1 MRLKSNRPE
10 HAVLAA
16 AAACLLVCVDGA
28 SAQAQGL
35 VQSAFCPTVA
45 NSQTGIALQ
54 NGTCTNGTTGAFSN
68 AALASQALSDLAQ
81 SSTQQTSEV
90 ARSSLETRRQTEQ
103 ERCPDGFERVNGAC
117 QRIATAEPPP
127 PPATPSTTPASPA
140 PQRETPRRTRRTET
154 PSPAAPSPRVAVRPR
169 PILKAPPPPVEAP
182 TRYTGWFQAYGDF
195 ERRTGT
201 SASSINCCQALAPG
215 GIPIPLT
222 LTGESRATTGGVLA
236 GADMTVRNLTS
247 ASDGIILG
255 LMVGYTHSNVRL
267 TTTSTPTP
275 PNPNLFAGSSAMRAQ
290 LDGGSVG
297 AYATY
302 FKDQFSADLTFRA
315 DLLNLSETFVDT
327 LAFTANAGVNPFV
340 STFAGAGSTRLN
352 NYTTTGN
359 LNYRIPLSGATWIEP
374 TAGFQYTTSDYEAS
388 AAALGLSNGHLLRLQ
403 AGARYGVEYFWNDAR
418 VTTTVTGL
426 VYDNVDVTGGFIQ
439 NVAFGNNALIV
450 NDEGKLRGQGILA
463 FNLEY
468 RNGVSLFAQGD
479 VRGGNDLFG
488 GGGKGGIRWR
498 W

>member
-1 MRLKSNRPE
+1 MRIKFARLQHFLS
-10 HAVLAA
+10 AVGAVCLAA
-16 AAACLLVCVDGA
+16 CIDGPA
-28 SAQAQGL
+28 AQAQGI
-35 VQSAFCPTVA
+35 FCPAATNGQA
-45 NSQTGIALQ
+45 GIALQ

-68 AALASQALSDLAQ
+68 AALASQAMSDLAQ

-90 ARSSLETRRQTEQ
+90 ARSSIDTRRQTEQ
-103 ERCPDGFERVNGAC
+103 ERCPEGFERVNGSC
-117 QRIATAEPPP
+117 LRIATAEPPAPAPSSAPASTSAPERQP
-127 PPATPSTTPASPA
+127 PRRARRATTPAEPEAPA
-140 PQRETPRRTRRTET
+140 
-154 PSPAAPSPRVAVRPR
+154 PRVAVRPR

-182 TRYTGWFQAYGDF
+182 ARYAGWLQGYGDF

-201 SASSINCCQALAPG
+201 GASSINCCQALVPPG
-215 GIPIPLT
+215 GVPIPLT

-236 GADMTVRNLTS
+236 GLDMTVRNLAS

-255 LMVGYTHSNVRL
+255 VMVGYTHTNVKL
-267 TTTSTPTP
+267 TTTSVPTP
-275 PNPNLFAGSSAMRAQ
+275 PNPNLLIGSNAMRAE
-290 LDGGSVG
+290 LNGGSVG

-302 FKDQFSADLTFRA
+302 FREQFSADLTFRA
-315 DLLNLSETFVDT
+315 DLLSLNETFTDA

-340 STFAGAGSTRLN
+340 STFSGAGSTRLN
-352 NYTTTGN
+352 NYTTLGN
-359 LNYRIPLSGATWIEP
+359 LNYRIPLATGTWIEP
-374 TAGFQYTTSDYEAS
+374 TAGFQYTVSDYEAS

-403 AGARYGVEYFWNDAR
+403 AGARYGVDFLWNNAR

-426 VYDNVDVTGGFIQ
+426 VYDNVSVSGGFIQ

-468 RNGVSLFAQGD
+468 RNGMSLFAQGD
-479 VRGGNDLFG
+479 IRGGEHLFG
-488 GGGKGGIRWR
+488 GGGKGGVRWQ